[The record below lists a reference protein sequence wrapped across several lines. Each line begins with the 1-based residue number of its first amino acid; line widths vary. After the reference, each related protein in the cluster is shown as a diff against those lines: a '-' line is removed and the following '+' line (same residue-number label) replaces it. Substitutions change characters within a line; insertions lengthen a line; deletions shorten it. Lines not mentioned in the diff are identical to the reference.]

1 MLELCSLEIW
11 FNFYIFAISASQGS
25 PKKAAG
31 AWLQEKLLSVM
42 SIGDNEKE
50 NKKKKIDKNE
60 AAVVIQSRKF
70 RFVYFTFFNI
80 AFIKQNAIFYLDNF

>member
-1 MLELCSLEIW
+1 VHLRASRILFECFLST
-11 FNFYIFAISASQGS
+11 SASQGS

-50 NKKKKIDKNE
+50 NKSKIGKNE
-60 AAVVIQSRKF
+60 AAVVIQSRKLKSF
-70 RFVYFTFFNI
+70 
-80 AFIKQNAIFYLDNF
+80 